1 MLNDNNRK
9 AELSYAY
16 LHAVA
21 AAAGFACR
29 DTHRHLDG
37 CGVDAQIDVSEQLDP
52 NASLTDFSLH
62 VQLKATSATLPI
74 VGGKLSFSL
83 DVDQYNRLRRKT
95 VSIPKL
101 IVLMTLPETNE
112 SWLNVSAN
120 ELVAR
125 HCARWTCIYG
135 APDSPNATKVTV
147 RFDVNRVL
155 TPLAL
160 RDIARLIAIGEDIT

>member
-1 MLNDNNRK
+1 MLNENNRK

-37 CGVDAQIDVSEQLDP
+37 CGVDAQVDISERLDP
-52 NASLTDFSLH
+52 QAALTDFSLH
-62 VQLKATSATLPI
+62 FQLKATSGTLP
-74 VGGKLSFSL
+74 VVDGKLSLPL
-83 DVDQYNRLRRKT
+83 DIDQYDRLRCST
-95 VSIPKL
+95 VSIPKF
-101 IVLMTLPETNE
+101 IVLMTLPEEDE
-112 SWLNVSAN
+112 SWLSVSAS

-125 HCARWTCIYG
+125 HCARWTCICG
-135 APDSPNATKVTV
+135 APHSPNTTSVTV

-155 TPLAL
+155 TPQAL
-160 RDIARLIAIGEDIT
+160 REIARRVAIGKDIT